1 MSYYNFDDVM
11 SRLDDIESKIDKL
24 INMETKN
31 QAFQVIATK
40 GKKKLPVADYIFEKM
55 QEAILF
61 QKQMVEKGY
70 DVELNRKWI

>member
-1 MSYYNFDDVM
+1 MYNFDDVM
-11 SRLDDIESKIDKL
+11 ARLDDIEAKVDKL
-24 INMETKN
+24 IDMETKD

-55 QEAILF
+55 QEALLF

-70 DVELNRKWI
+70 DVTLNRKWI

>member
-24 INMETKN
+24 IDMETKN

-55 QEAILF
+55 QEALLF

>member
-1 MSYYNFDDVM
+1 MYNFDDVM
-11 SRLDDIESKIDKL
+11 SKLDDIESKVDKL

-55 QEAILF
+55 QEALLF

>member
-11 SRLDDIESKIDKL
+11 SRLDDIESKVDKL
-24 INMETKN
+24 IDMETKN

>member
-11 SRLDDIESKIDKL
+11 MRLDDIESKIDKL
-24 INMETKN
+24 IDMETKN

>member
-11 SRLDDIESKIDKL
+11 SRLDDIESKVDKL
-24 INMETKN
+24 IDMETKN

-55 QEAILF
+55 QEALLF

>member
-1 MSYYNFDDVM
+1 MYNFDDVM

>member
-55 QEAILF
+55 QEALLF

>member
-24 INMETKN
+24 IDMETKN